1 MNRNVQENIL
11 TVVSDISNWLL
22 IYEYWLDIIGY

>member
-11 TVVSDISNWLL
+11 TVVSNISNWLL
-22 IYEYWLDIIGY
+22 IYEYW